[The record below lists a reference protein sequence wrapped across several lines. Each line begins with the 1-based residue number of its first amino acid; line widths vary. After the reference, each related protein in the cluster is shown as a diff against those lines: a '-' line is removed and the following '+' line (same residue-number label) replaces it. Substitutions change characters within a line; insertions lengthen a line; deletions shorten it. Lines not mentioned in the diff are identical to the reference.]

1 MPDFALQRRMMV
13 DGQVRTYDV
22 TEPRLIAAMD
32 EVPRERFVADP
43 ATAYLD
49 RPSAMADGSK
59 RLMMTPMVFARLV
72 QSAAPTPTDSA
83 LVVGAGTGYG
93 AAVLARLAARVVAL
107 EADEVLC
114 GLARAALAEAGAE
127 TVTVVTGPL
136 SDGFAGA
143 KPYDVILV
151 EGAIEV
157 EPTQLL
163 AQLAQGGR
171 LVCVVGRG
179 RAGRATLYTRTGDV
193 TGQRTVTEAAAP
205 LLEAFAKEASFVF

>member
-13 DGQVRTYDV
+13 DGQLRTYDV

-49 RPSAMADGSK
+49 RPAAMSAQSK
-59 RLMMTPMVFARLV
+59 RMMMTPMVFARLV
-72 QSAAPTPTDSA
+72 QSAAPTPTDSV

-93 AAVLARLAARVVAL
+93 AAVMARLAARVVAL
-107 EADEVLC
+107 ESDEALS
-114 GLARAALAEAGAE
+114 GLAKAALAEAGAE

-136 SDGFAGA
+136 RDGYGAA
-143 KPYDVILV
+143 KPYDVIVV

-157 EPTQLL
+157 EPTHLL

-179 RAGRATLYTRTGDV
+179 RAGRATLYTRTDEV

-205 LLEAFAKEASFVF
+205 LLEAFAKEPSFVF